1 MRADTAAG
9 PVVIDLGTS
18 RGEPSAYDRP
28 ERNWA
33 PPWFAPAVVVLL
45 LLFTTVASGAPPPP
59 LMAELIRVEIGS
71 GDPYLVTG
79 TGQLVVQSAGRLSA
93 YDLETGERQWRV
105 VQQVPTYRLRAGD
118 GLLLLRPW
126 GAGSIEPGTTALS
139 LRTGAERWHNQRSV
153 VSFDGT
159 GLMFS
164 VEGVR
169 SQSTGTGRRVERIV
183 EALDPDAGLS
193 RWRVDVPSTAVLL
206 SMPGPDGGPARMLMV
221 RDDQTALLHDGRTGA
236 VLAERRVP
244 AANYD
249 TENPL
254 LVGEALLLRHPGPS
268 GIEVSAYDPFTLRP
282 LWTAPAGNTREIQ
295 PCGPLACLIGL
306 DGVRAIDP
314 ATGDARWHRPGW
326 RSVETIGGRL
336 ISYADG
342 PDAPTAL
349 TDPASGGVIVDLT
362 GWQPLGGITAGGEV
376 LVARDGGPDR
386 RTMVAVASPRLS
398 RPRLLGELPTGTGEC
413 QSAHG
418 RLICRSMYGEL
429 VVWSYRTE
437 AA

>member
-1 MRADTAAG
+1 MRADIVAG

-18 RGEPSAYDRP
+18 RGEPLAYDRP
-28 ERNWA
+28 GRDWA

-45 LLFTTVASGAPPPP
+45 LLFTTVASGPPPPP
-59 LMAELIRVEIGS
+59 LLAEILRVEIGS
-71 GDPYLVTG
+71 GDPYLVTE

-126 GAGSIEPGTTALS
+126 GAGSSEPGTTAVS
-139 LRTGAERWHNQRSV
+139 LGTGDQRWHNQRSV

-169 SQSTGTGRRVERIV
+169 SQSSGTGRRVERTV
-183 EALDPDAGLS
+183 EALDPDAGLP

-206 SMPGPDGGPARMLMV
+206 SVPGPETGGARMLMV
-221 RDDQTALLHDGRTGA
+221 RDDLTARLYDGRTGA
-236 VLAERRVP
+236 VLAERKVP

-249 TENPL
+249 PENPL
-254 LVGEALLLRHPGPS
+254 LVGAAVLLRHPGPS
-268 GIEVSAYDPFTLRP
+268 GMEVSAYDPFTLRP
-282 LWTAPAGNTREIQ
+282 LWTSPAGTTREVQ

-314 ATGDARWHRPGW
+314 ATGDPRWHRPGW

-336 ISYADG
+336 IAYADG

-349 TDPASGGVIVDLT
+349 TDPLSGRVIVDLT
-362 GWQPLGGITAGGEV
+362 GWQPLGGVTTGGEV
-376 LVARDGGPDR
+376 LVIRDGGPDR

-413 QSAHG
+413 QAAQA

-437 AA
+437 AV

>member
-1 MRADTAAG
+1 MRADTVAG

-18 RGEPSAYDRP
+18 RGEPLAYDRP
-28 ERNWA
+28 GRNWA
-33 PPWFAPAVVVLL
+33 PPWFGPAVVVVLL
-45 LLFTTVASGAPPPP
+45 LFSTLASAPPPP
-59 LMAELIRVEIGS
+59 PLLAEMLRVEIGS

-79 TGQLVVQSAGRLSA
+79 TDQLVVQSAGRLSA
-93 YDLETGERQWRV
+93 YDLRTGERQWRV
-105 VQQVPTYRLRAGD
+105 VQQIPTYRLRAGD

-126 GAGSIEPGTTALS
+126 GAGSIEPGTTAVS

-169 SQSTGTGRRVERIV
+169 SQSSGTGRRVERSV
-183 EALDPDAGLS
+183 EALDPDAGLL
-193 RWRVDVPSTAVLL
+193 RWRVEVPSTAVLL
-206 SMPGPDGGPARMLMV
+206 SVPGPAGAPARMLMV
-221 RDDQTALLHDGRTGA
+221 RDDLTALLYDGRTGA
-236 VLAERRVP
+236 VLAERKVP

-254 LVGEALLLRHPGPS
+254 LVGGAVLLRHPGPS
-268 GIEVSAYDPFTLRP
+268 GIEVSAYDPVTLRP
-282 LWTAPAGNTREIQ
+282 LWTRPAGSAREIQ

-314 ATGDARWHRPGW
+314 ATGDPRWQRPGW
-326 RSVETIGGRL
+326 RSVEVIGGGL
-336 ISYADG
+336 IAYADG
-342 PDAPTAL
+342 PQAPTAL
-349 TDPASGGVIVDLT
+349 TDPESGRVLVDLA
-362 GWQPLGGITAGGEV
+362 GWQPLGGVTSGGEV
-376 LVARDGGPDR
+376 LVTRDTGPDR

-413 QSAHG
+413 QAAPA

-429 VVWSYRTE
+429 VVWSYRSET
-437 AA
+437 A

>member
-1 MRADTAAG
+1 MRADIVAG

-18 RGEPSAYDRP
+18 RGEPLAYDRP
-28 ERNWA
+28 GRNWA
-33 PPWFAPAVVVLL
+33 PPWFAPAVVVLI
-45 LLFTTVASGAPPPP
+45 LLFTTVASGPPPPP
-59 LMAELIRVEIGS
+59 LLAELLRVEIGS

-105 VQQVPTYRLRAGD
+105 IQQVPTYRLRSGD

-126 GAGSIEPGTTALS
+126 GAGSSEPGTTAVS
-139 LRTGAERWHNQRSV
+139 LGTGEQRWHNQRSV

-169 SQSTGTGRRVERIV
+169 SQSSGTGRRVERTV
-183 EALDPDAGLS
+183 EALDPDGGLP

-206 SMPGPDGGPARMLMV
+206 SVPGPDTGAARMLMV
-221 RDDQTALLHDGRTGA
+221 RDDLTALLYDGRTGT
-236 VLAERRVP
+236 VLAERKVP
-244 AANYD
+244 PANYD
-249 TENPL
+249 PENPL
-254 LVGEALLLRHPGPS
+254 LVGGVVLLRHPGPS
-268 GIEVSAYDPFTLRP
+268 GMEVSAYDPFTLRP
-282 LWTAPAGNTREIQ
+282 LWTSSAGTTREVQ
-295 PCGPLACLIGL
+295 ACGPLACLIGL

-314 ATGDARWHRPGW
+314 ATGDPRWHRPGW
-326 RSVETIGGRL
+326 RSVETISGRL
-336 ISYADG
+336 IAYADG
-342 PDAPTAL
+342 PDSPTAL
-349 TDPASGGVIVDLT
+349 TDPVSGRVIVDLT
-362 GWQPLGGITAGGEV
+362 GWQPLGGMSSGGEV
-376 LVARDGGPDR
+376 LVIRDGGPDR

-413 QSAHG
+413 QAVQA

-429 VVWSYRTE
+429 VVWSYRAE